1 MARLGGRAI
10 NPGMESGRRFLCVLV
25 HVWRRSEGKLGE
37 NRGDEDGGVGWA
49 LELTWLAGWISL
61 GLLLLSIRRHPLV
74 MYKANKLQFILL
86 FNIRFVVVVNLSEPK
101 VSFCN

>member
-1 MARLGGRAI
+1 
-10 NPGMESGRRFLCVLV
+10 V

-61 GLLLLSIRRHPLV
+61 GLLLLSIRRHP
-74 MYKANKLQFILL
+74 
-86 FNIRFVVVVNLSEPK
+86 
-101 VSFCN
+101 VSHVQSK